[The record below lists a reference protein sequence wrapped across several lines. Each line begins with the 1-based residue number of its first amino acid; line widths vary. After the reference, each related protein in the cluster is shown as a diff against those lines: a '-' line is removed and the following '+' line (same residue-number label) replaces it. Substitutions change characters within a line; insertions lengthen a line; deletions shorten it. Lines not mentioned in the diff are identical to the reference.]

1 MPKPESVLCPS
12 PAGLYCPPGDFY
24 VDPTRPV
31 ARAVITHGH
40 SDHARAGHGTVVA
53 TPETLAIMAARY
65 GEGFAG
71 STQALRYGETIARDG
86 VEIALVPAGHILG
99 SAQAV
104 VRAKGMTIVVSGD
117 YKRRRDATCAPFEP
131 VACDVFVTEAT
142 FGIPVFAFPD
152 DGDETLRLLKSVA
165 QFCERTHL
173 VGAYSLGKA
182 QRIISLLRAAGYDK
196 TIYVHGAIESLNA
209 LYERFGV
216 ALGPIAPATVEKSKK
231 ADFAGAIV
239 IAPPSSIDDKWS
251 RRFADP
257 LPAFASGWMRVRARA
272 RQRQVELPLVISDHA
287 DWNELTSTITEVGAG
302 EVWITHGNEDALLRW
317 CELNGQKARALSLVG
332 YDADEGE
339 S

>member
-1 MPKPESVLCPS
+1 
-12 PAGLYCPPGDFY
+12 
-24 VDPTRPV
+24 
-31 ARAVITHGH
+31 
-40 SDHARAGHGTVVA
+40 
-53 TPETLAIMAARY
+53 MAARY

-71 STQALRYGETIARDG
+71 ATQALRYGETLVRNG
-86 VEIALVPAGHILG
+86 VEISLVPAGHILG

-104 VRAKGMTIVVSGD
+104 VRAKGMTVVVSGD

-165 QFCERTHL
+165 QFPERTHL

-182 QRIISLLRAAGYDK
+182 QRIIRLLRAAGYDK

-251 RRFADP
+251 PP
-257 LPAFASGWMRVRARA
+257 LPRAGCACVPAPASAR
-272 RQRQVELPLVISDHA
+272 S
-287 DWNELTSTITEVGAG
+287 SC
-302 EVWITHGNEDALLRW
+302 RW
-317 CELNGQKARALSLVG
+317 
-332 YDADEGE
+332 
-339 S
+339 

>member
-24 VDPTRPV
+24 IDPTRPV

-53 TPETLAIMAARY
+53 TQETLAIMAARY

-71 STQALRYGETIARDG
+71 ATQALRYGEKLVRDA
-86 VEIALVPAGHILG
+86 VEITLVPAGHILG

-104 VRAKGMTIVVSGD
+104 VRAKGMTVVVSGD

-165 QFCERTHL
+165 QFSERTHL

-182 QRIISLLRAAGYDK
+182 QRIIRLLRAAGYDK

-216 ALGPIAPATVEKSKK
+216 ALGPIAPATVEKGRKT
-231 ADFAGAIV
+231 DFAGAIV

-287 DWNELTSTITEVGAG
+287 DWSELTSTIKEVGAG

-317 CELNGQKARALSLVG
+317 CALNGQKARALSLVG